1 MLAKSHLTLSLFF
14 SCALVVLTALA
25 AEPAAAAPSSEK
37 GPRCSDGIDNDGDG
51 LIDDA
56 DPDCGGVAATYWI
69 AIPWLVPVLSGQSGG
84 ELVFVGQVVFLCTAL
99 TMVVYR
105 QRVLAYR
112 ARQSAREALDELRSA
127 QAAPLRL

>member
-1 MLAKSHLTLSLFF
+1 MLEVRQLTNELRSKEDNMLAKSHLTLSLFF

-56 DPDCGGVAATYWI
+56 DPDCGGGGSSTVRMQVTTLPPVADG
-69 AIPWLVPVLSGQSGG
+69 PSVP
-84 ELVFVGQVVFLCTAL
+84 
-99 TMVVYR
+99 
-105 QRVLAYR
+105 
-112 ARQSAREALDELRSA
+112 
-127 QAAPLRL
+127 